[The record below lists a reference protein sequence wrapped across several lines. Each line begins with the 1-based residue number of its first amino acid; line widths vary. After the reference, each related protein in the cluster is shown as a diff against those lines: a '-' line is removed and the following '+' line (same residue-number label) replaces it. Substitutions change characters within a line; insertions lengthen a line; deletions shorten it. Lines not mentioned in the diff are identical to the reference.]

1 VTIELTPWTRIAQP
15 HTDIADGSFDEGLFA
30 ADLGSVAR
38 GRGPADYVNPVQFCE
53 KTYLTAS
60 LTEVLTRLS
69 RRLSG
74 DESAPSVHRLQTDFG
89 GGKTHTLLAAY
100 HLFRQPD
107 VVAGTALAK
116 GLAEQLGGHAI
127 PKAGVVVLDGSDLPA
142 TPEQVDSGYRV
153 YSLVGHLAWR
163 LGGSAAYNRVAASDQ
178 ARAGT
183 STHELAELLRSCAP
197 CLVLLDEMLVYLNN
211 ALSIATHEGSLAGT
225 TLTFIKNL
233 TQAAA
238 QVPGVAVLA
247 TLTSSR
253 MEDYADVSGTEM
265 YERLSRVVGRSEN
278 IVTPVEGDD
287 IFPILHRRLFQA
299 IGSVEHRRSI
309 ANAYGDHYDSLG
321 DILPSTFRERDYRDR
336 IAHAY
341 PFHPEL
347 VDLCTHRW
355 GSLSGF
361 QRTRGALR
369 ILAHTVKALWR
380 ANHAAPLIHLGDL
393 PLYDDAVRGEVLK
406 FAGESYKSAL
416 NADIIRPDSKAPQE
430 DKRRG
435 GQAEQMRL
443 ATALATTAFAN
454 SFSADR
460 VVGASA
466 AQMMIGV
473 TRPRVSRGVFDDVRD
488 ALEGAL
494 WYMRLE
500 GGRYRFT
507 TEPNLNKV
515 IVEREAAVHGFDVD
529 HRIHEAVRKA
539 SPAGHGFRVIH
550 NVSEPTDLPDDGRLT
565 LGILEPDLRLGD
577 DSDRDTLETA
587 SQILKTKGAG
597 WRANLNAVVLVAAD
611 AHLMSAARATAR
623 TLAAMQDLLE
633 DRHRL
638 ARFNAEQKDRL
649 RKRASDSEE
658 RLPQQIVMAYRHLLG
673 LRDAN
678 GEGVK
683 IDRSDLGPARVR
695 STITERVAAQ
705 LKDGDRL
712 ITDQLAPAALLS
724 QRFSVLPA
732 EQNALELDRLLS
744 YFSQYPRLPKLASV
758 KVLRRALVA
767 GAESGQFALSSGT
780 SWDAEDALI
789 RFRETVEP
797 DEVVFQPG
805 MWLVRAGAAQ
815 AALAG
820 RRLNSSHDD
829 DDERK
834 ADGSSEGG
842 GSSGLSKAPN
852 SRPTGGS
859 RGATQ
864 QHAAANSR
872 ERTESIPAISL
883 SVRGVAGEKMREVV
897 KSAVLPLVAT
907 ADVTVD
913 LHISAA
919 GGPQG
924 ISRQTIDLVV
934 KEALRQLG
942 LTEFQID
949 ERDS

>member
-1 VTIELTPWTRIAQP
+1 MTTELTPWTKIAQP
-15 HTDIADGSFDEGLFA
+15 HADIADGSFDEGLFA

-60 LTEVLTRLS
+60 LTDVLTRLS

-89 GGKTHTLLAAY
+89 GGKTHTLLSAY
-100 HLFRQPD
+100 HLFRKPD
-107 VVAGTALAK
+107 DVAGTALAR
-116 GLAEQLGGHAI
+116 GLSEQLGGHAI
-127 PKAGVVVLDGSDLPA
+127 PKATVAVLDGSDLPA
-142 TPEQVDSGYRV
+142 TPEQVDSDHRLYT
-153 YSLVGHLAWR
+153 LVGHLAWR
-163 LGGSAAYNRVAASDQ
+163 LGGPTAYDRVAEADR
-178 ARAGT
+178 ARAGA
-183 STHELAELLRSCAP
+183 STHELAELLSAYAP

-211 ALSIATHEGSLAGT
+211 ALAIETHEGSLAGT
-225 TLTFIKNL
+225 TLTIIKNL

-287 IFPILHRRLFQA
+287 IFPILQRRLFA
-299 IGSVEHRRSI
+299 ATGSEEHRR
-309 ANAYGDHYDSLG
+309 AVADAYGNHYDSLG
-321 DILPSTFRERDYRDR
+321 DVLPSTFREQNYRDR
-336 IAHAY
+336 IARAY

-380 ANHAAPLIHLGDL
+380 ANHDAPLIHLGDL

-430 DKRRG
+430 DQRRG
-435 GQAEQMRL
+435 GQAGQMRL

-473 TRPRVSRGVFDDVRD
+473 TRPGVSRGVLDDVRD

-515 IVEREAAVHGFDVD
+515 IVEREAAVHGYDVD
-529 HRIHEAVRKA
+529 QRINDAMRKA
-539 SPAGHGFRVIH
+539 SPSGQGFRVIH
-550 NVSEPTDLPDDGRLT
+550 NVAEPSALPDDGRLT
-565 LGILEPDLRLGD
+565 LGILDPELRLGGD
-577 DSDRDTLETA
+577 TDSEALEIA

-597 WRANLNAVVLVAAD
+597 WRANLNAIVLVAAD
-611 AHLMSAARATAR
+611 AHLMSAARSTAR
-623 TLAAMQDLLE
+623 TLAAMQDLLG
-633 DRHRL
+633 DRYRL
-638 ARFNAEQKDRL
+638 ARFNAEQKERL

-658 RLPQQIVMAYRHLLG
+658 RLPQQIVMAYRHLLA

-683 IDRSDLGPARVR
+683 VDHSDLGPARMG
-695 STITERVAAQ
+695 STITERVAAH
-705 LKDGDRL
+705 LKDADRL
-712 ITDQLAPAALLS
+712 ISDQLAPAALLS
-724 QRFSVLPA
+724 QRFAVLPA
-732 EQNALELDRLLS
+732 DQDAVELDRLLS
-744 YFSQYPRLPKLASV
+744 YFSQYPRLPKLASE
-758 KVLRRALVA
+758 KVLSRALA
-767 GAESGQFALSSGT
+767 SGAESGQFALSSGT

-789 RFRETVEP
+789 RFRESVSP
-797 DEVVFQPG
+797 DEIVFQPG
-805 MWLVRAGAAQ
+805 TWLVRASAAQ
-815 AALAG
+815 ALLARRQPAGGPDDKETRGEPSGTQAPVVPSGSTPSLPASPTGSGG
-820 RRLNSSHDD
+820 RAH
-829 DDERK
+829 
-834 ADGSSEGG
+834 GG
-842 GSSGLSKAPN
+842 GA
-852 SRPTGGS
+852 RGGGRS
-859 RGATQ
+859 D
-864 QHAAANSR
+864 H
-872 ERTESIPAISL
+872 ISAVTV
-883 SVRGVAGEKMREVV
+883 SVRGVPGERMREVV
-897 KSAVLPLVAT
+897 KSAVLPLVGA
-907 ADVTVD
+907 AEVSVD
-913 LHISAA
+913 LQIRAS

-924 ISRQTIDLVV
+924 VPRQTLDLVV

-942 LTEFQID
+942 LTDFHVD
-949 ERDS
+949 EHDA